1 MPKLSVDLLP
11 ESPLFEPTTPTLL
24 DPLQGPLPTSPRLT
38 ELSLSRML
46 SPSLD
51 PLPEPVP
58 STKTERLFLD
68 PLPELDP
75 STKTENDLSLG
86 SATPLVPVLA
96 LVVELLLSARL
107 SLTIDNGR
115 SSNTTDSEAF
125 LSTMSRMPTGLCLPT
140 GLNLLSVTDP
150 SLTS

>member
-1 MPKLSVDLLP
+1 
-11 ESPLFEPTTPTLL
+11 LL
-24 DPLQGPLPTSPRLT
+24 DPPPGLNRTSRLT
-38 ELSLSRML
+38 ELHPSRT

-51 PLPEPVP
+51 PPRELVQ
-58 STKTERLFLD
+58 STRTGRLFLD
-68 PLPELDP
+68 LLLELPTEWQSLFLDPPLELDP

-115 SSNTTDSEAF
+115 SSNTTDSEVF
-125 LSTMSRMPTGLCLPT
+125 LSTMSRMPTGLCPPT
-140 GLNLLSVTDP
+140 GLNRLSVTDP